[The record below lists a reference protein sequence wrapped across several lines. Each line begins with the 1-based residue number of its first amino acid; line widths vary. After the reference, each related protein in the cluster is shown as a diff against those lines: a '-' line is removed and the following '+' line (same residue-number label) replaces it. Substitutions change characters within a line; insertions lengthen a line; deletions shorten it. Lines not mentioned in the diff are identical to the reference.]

1 MAQKIAFS
9 AFVSAVLFALALSIP
24 THALA
29 ADSVTLKYVHL
40 DPPTGVVHLYHQLRW
55 AEEIERRTEGRVKI
69 RVYPAQQLGKAS
81 EFYDMVVAGVADIA
95 WMVTGFNPGRFP
107 MSSVADLPF
116 FAPSG
121 HRGSQILNALYHRGY
136 FDKDFPDVK
145 LLNVAEPSPYFLWSN
160 KKVTKLEDLK
170 GLKVRAYGNY
180 PMKTLNKMGM
190 VPTQMPGPDVY
201 MGLTTGTID
210 GTGASYTIASFFKWN
225 DATKF
230 ANEDVYIPVG
240 AVAEIM
246 NKKSWAKLSPK
257 DQRILEIAF
266 LEKGLDH
273 GSFYDYAGGILKNQA
288 ISKGVEITKLPDQ
301 DVKKMRA
308 SLEPLYDE
316 WAAEMDK
323 KGLPGTRMIKDLRAL
338 REKMGF
344 GLQ

>member
-1 MAQKIAFS
+1 MARKLALNG
-9 AFVSAVLFALALSIP
+9 FVLAIIFTFGLSIP
-24 THALA
+24 TPALA

-40 DPPTGVVHLYHQLRW
+40 DPPTGVVHLHHQLRW

-69 RVYPAQQLGKAS
+69 RVYPAQQLGKAA

-116 FAPSG
+116 VWPSG
-121 HRGSQILNALYHRGY
+121 HRGSQILNSLFHRGY
-136 FDKDFPDVK
+136 FDKDFADVK
-145 LLNVAEPSPYFLWSN
+145 LLNVATPSPYFLWSN
-160 KKVTKLEDLK
+160 KKVAKLEDLR
-170 GLKVRAYGNY
+170 GLKVRAYGTY
-180 PMKTLNKMGM
+180 PMKIIEKLGM
-190 VPTQMPGPDVY
+190 VPTQIPGPDVY
-201 MGLTTGTID
+201 MALSTGTID

-240 AVAEIM
+240 SVAEIM

-273 GSFYDYAGGILKNQA
+273 GSFYDYAGGVLKNQA
-288 ISKGVEITKLPDQ
+288 VGKGVEITKLPDQ

-323 KGLPGTRMIKDLRAL
+323 KGHPGSKMIKDLRAL